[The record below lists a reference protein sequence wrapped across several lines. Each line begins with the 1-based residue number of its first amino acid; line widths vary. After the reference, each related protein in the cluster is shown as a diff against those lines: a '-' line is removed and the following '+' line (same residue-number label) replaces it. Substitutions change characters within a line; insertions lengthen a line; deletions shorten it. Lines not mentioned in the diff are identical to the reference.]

1 MSGHVVDIRRSNRHT
16 PTEWAEV
23 VADASS
29 RWKDAKVLT
38 ESNGTWGG
46 VIITELKH
54 SHVPLWKDAE
64 GKDWMT
70 NASTKPKM
78 LEHLKDTLLRCSIP
92 VLDSWTIG
100 ELRAFKVDDRG
111 NPFCPRNGIHH
122 GDTVIALAL
131 ALQCIQKVSVP
142 DRPYLPDWIIHKR
155 INAARGR
162 GAMKEMRRY

>member
-1 MSGHVVDIRRSNRHT
+1 
-16 PTEWAEV
+16 
-23 VADASS
+23 
-29 RWKDAKVLT
+29 VLV

-54 SHVPLWKDAE
+54 MSIPLWKDSD
-64 GKDWMT
+64 GDDWTT

-78 LEHLKDTLLRCSIP
+78 LEGLKDALSRVAIP
-92 VLDSWTIG
+92 VLDSWTVG

-131 ALQCIQKVSVP
+131 ALQCVQKVAVP
-142 DRPYLPDWIIHKR
+142 DKPFLPAWITARK
-155 INAARGR
+155 ASEARGR
-162 GAMKEMRRY
+162 GALKEMRRY